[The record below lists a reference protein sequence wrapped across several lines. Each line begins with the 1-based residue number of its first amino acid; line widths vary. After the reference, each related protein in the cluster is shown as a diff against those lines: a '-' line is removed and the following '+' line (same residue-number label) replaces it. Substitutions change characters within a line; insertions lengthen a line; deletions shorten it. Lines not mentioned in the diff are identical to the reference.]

1 MKKIIITLP
10 LEESETEE
18 FYSAAG
24 GERGGYEPV
33 FKNGEQLTAE
43 DVKDASAIVGMVP
56 EDLLSGCEC
65 LEWLQLGWAGAE
77 TYCSNGLLKED
88 VVLTNAS
95 GAYGDAVSEHMAAL
109 TLALACSL
117 NIYIRQQEKRHW
129 ELQWRRA
136 VLAGST
142 VLVYGMG
149 DIGTHYAAI
158 MKSMGCHVIGI
169 SRTKKM
175 KREFFDEQ
183 YVADEALQVIGR
195 ADVVALALPGGDDTR
210 HIINKEAVKK
220 MKSGAV
226 LINAGRGSTVD
237 TMALIDGLSQ
247 GIIAGAGLDVF
258 EDEPLG
264 DSELWN
270 MENVIITP
278 HAAGKLE
285 SEYNRRK
292 VVELCLDN
300 LHRYTQGEEL
310 LHVVD
315 RKLAY

>member
-10 LEESETEE
+10 LAENEKEE
-18 FYSAAG
+18 FYKAAG
-24 GERGGYEPV
+24 SESSGYEPV
-33 FKNGEQLTAE
+33 FKNKDQLTSE
-43 DVKDASAIVGMVP
+43 DVKNACVIVGMVP
-56 EDLLSGCEC
+56 EDMLSECEC

-77 TYCSNGLLKED
+77 TYCREGVLKED
-88 VVLTNAS
+88 AVLTNAS

-117 NIYIRQQEKRHW
+117 DIYIRQQEKKHW
-129 ELQWRRA
+129 ELQARRG
-136 VLAGST
+136 VLSGST
-142 VLVYGMG
+142 VLVYGTG
-149 DIGTHYAAI
+149 DIGSHYAAI
-158 MKSMGCHVIGI
+158 MKAMGCHVTGI
-169 SRTKKM
+169 SRTRKTEH
-175 KREFFDEQ
+175 EFFDEL
-183 YVADEALQVIGR
+183 YVADDARQVIGR

-210 HIINKEAVKK
+210 HIINGDVISR

-237 TMALIDGLSQ
+237 TESLIAGLKS

-264 DSELWN
+264 ESELWD

-285 SEYNRRK
+285 TEYNRRK
-292 VVELCLDN
+292 VMELCLDN
-300 LHRYTQGEEL
+300 LRRYTKGEEL

-315 RKLAY
+315 RKRAY